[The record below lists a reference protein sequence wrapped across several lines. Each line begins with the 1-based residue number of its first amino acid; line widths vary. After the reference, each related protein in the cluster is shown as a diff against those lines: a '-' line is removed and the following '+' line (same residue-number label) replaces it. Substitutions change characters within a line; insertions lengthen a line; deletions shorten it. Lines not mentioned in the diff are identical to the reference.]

1 MIQGLTNIIFSSLP
15 EVLCI
20 CQSWCYWFKSWPI
33 ICLHQPTLW
42 PKIKTE
48 LETQKTKNQNP
59 KKNFKSISRICILHR
74 PRGRWA
80 LLILINLQNE
90 IRGTQLEQKGMKA
103 HFPSFVLCK
112 PRWSQSPGVQ
122 SEPSIGRLTRTRE
135 YKAVQTK
142 TTVRL
147 HSKITWKLFRND
159 DVAVFVRATFPPLG
173 FICWNIQVRF

>member
-59 KKNFKSISRICILHR
+59 KKNFKSIPRICILHR

-103 HFPSFVLCK
+103 HFPSFVLCNPDDPKVRVSNQSRQSDGSHAPENIKLYK
-112 PRWSQSPGVQ
+112 PKLQCDYTVKLPENFSG
-122 SEPSIGRLTRTRE
+122 
-135 YKAVQTK
+135 
-142 TTVRL
+142 TT
-147 HSKITWKLFRND
+147 T
-159 DVAVFVRATFPPLG
+159 
-173 FICWNIQVRF
+173 